1 MMNVKITKEIIEKHG
16 ITDEEYQRILKILGR
31 EPNITE
37 LGIFSVMWSEHCSY
51 KNSKNVLKL
60 FPMDGEG
67 VMVKAGEENAG
78 CIDIGDGI
86 AVVFKME
93 SHNHPSAIEPFQGA
107 ATGVGGIL
115 RDIFTM
121 GARPIINLNSLRFG
135 SLENPTVK
143 RLFKGVVAG
152 IAHYGNCMG
161 IPTVGGE
168 VYFDESYEGNPL
180 VNVFSL
186 GIMKTDELIKG
197 QATGIGNPIFYVGA
211 ATGKDGMGGASF
223 ASRDLTKESQ
233 EDRPAVQAGDPF
245 FEKLL
250 LEACLELNQKNLILG
265 MQDMG
270 AAGLTCSSCE
280 TASRGDCGVTI
291 DIAKVPRRD
300 SDMNP
305 YEVMLSESQE
315 RMLLFV
321 DKGNEKKV
329 EEVLQKWDLH
339 AEEIGVV
346 CEGQQMKVY
355 ENDEVVADIPAK
367 DLADNAPL
375 YLREEKIP
383 DYFTTENNFDFQSVA
398 EPSDFNDVLKQL
410 LDHPTIASKRWV
422 YEQYDHMVRTNTI
435 YLPGHDAGLVRLK
448 GTKKGI
454 AVSTDCNSLYCY
466 LNPYEGG
473 KIAIAESARNVACV
487 GAKPI
492 AFTNCLNFGNPM
504 VPERFWQLKQ
514 CVEGMSEAARFI
526 KTPCTGGNVSLYN
539 ESPQSSIYP
548 TPTVGM
554 VGIINDVE
562 NRVPSFFQ
570 GAGDVVYL
578 LGATGNDLGATHYL
592 SVCHNLKKGP
602 VPSLELE
609 TEYALQQFLVQAA
622 EEKVLRSA
630 HDLSE
635 GGLAV
640 ALAESCFGHEG
651 FVGATVS
658 INDVQSTE
666 IRTDAVLFGET
677 QSRVLT
683 SVSAAQEKAFLD
695 LISKS
700 GIPCVK
706 LGTTGGKELAI
717 DDFIKCSVSEMN
729 KIYEEAIP
737 NRV

>member
-1 MMNVKITKEIIEKHG
+1 MEPIVITKEIIEKHG
-16 ITDEEYQRILKILGR
+16 ITETEYQKILEILGR

-51 KNSKNVLKL
+51 KNSKKVLRL
-60 FPMDGEG
+60 FPLDGEG

-78 CIDIGDGI
+78 CIDIGDGLAI
-86 AVVFKME
+86 VFKME

-135 SLENPTVK
+135 SLDDPHVK
-143 RLFKGVVAG
+143 RLFKGVVEG
-152 IAHYGNCMG
+152 IAFYGNCMG
-161 IPTVGGE
+161 IPTIGGE

-180 VNVFSL
+180 VNVMSL
-186 GIMKTDELIKG
+186 GIMKTNELIKG

-211 ATGKDGMGGASF
+211 ATGKDGLGGASF
-223 ASRDLTKESQ
+223 ASRELTEESK

-270 AAGLTCSSCE
+270 AAGLTCSTCE
-280 TASRGDCGVTI
+280 TASRGKCGVSI

-300 SDMNP
+300 ANMSP

-321 DKGNEKKV
+321 DKGNESKV
-329 EEVLQKWDLH
+329 EAVLEKWDLH
-339 AEEIGVV
+339 AVEVGTV
-346 CEGQQMKVY
+346 CEGTQMKVF
-355 ENDEVVADIPAK
+355 EGDALIADIPAG
-367 DLADNAPL
+367 DLADNAPV
-375 YLREEKIP
+375 YTREEKVP
-383 DYFTTENNFDFQSVA
+383 EYFTTENDFDFSAISQPDDYTA
-398 EPSDFNDVLKQL
+398 VLKTL
-410 LDHPTIASKRWV
+410 LDHPSIASKRWV
-422 YEQYDHMVRTNTI
+422 YRQYDHMVRTNTLF
-435 YLPGHDAGLVRLK
+435 LPGHDAGLVRLK

-466 LNPYEGG
+466 LNPFEGG
-473 KIAIAESARNVACV
+473 RIAIIESARNVACT
-487 GAKPI
+487 GARPM

-504 VPERFWQLKQ
+504 NPEKFWQLKQ

-526 KTPCTGGNVSLYN
+526 QTPCTGGNVSLYN
-539 ESPQSSIYP
+539 ESPQASIYP

-554 VGIINDVE
+554 VGVIDDVE

-570 GAGDVVYL
+570 DEGDSIFILGQTKDEIGAS
-578 LGATGNDLGATHYL
+578 HYL
-592 SVCHNLKKGP
+592 SIIHSLRKGP
-602 VPSLELE
+602 VPTLDLEAE
-609 TEYALQQFLVQAA
+609 RATQRFLVDAA
-622 EEKVLRSA
+622 SKKILSSA

-640 ALAESCFGHEG
+640 ALSECCFGQKKQI
-651 FVGATVS
+651 GARITVKELFKKGMRIDS
-658 INDVQSTE
+658 L
-666 IRTDAVLFGET
+666 LFGES
-677 QSRVLT
+677 QSRVLI
-683 SVSAAQEKAFLD
+683 SVKKDLREQYLD
-695 LISKS
+695 LVGSFNLFTAEI
-700 GIPCVK
+700 
-706 LGTTGGKELAI
+706 GTTGGKIISIDELI
-717 DDFIKCSVSEMN
+717 SCPLSELN
-729 KIYEEAIP
+729 AIYEEAIP
-737 NRV
+737 RRV

>member
-1 MMNVKITKEIIEKHG
+1 MNTIKITKEIIQKHG
-16 ITDEEYQRILKILGR
+16 ITDAEYQRILDILGR

-37 LGIFSVMWSEHCSY
+37 LGVFSVMWSEHCSY
-51 KNSKNVLKL
+51 KNSKKVLKL

-78 CIDIGDGI
+78 CIDIGDGL

-135 SLENPTVK
+135 SLDNPNVK
-143 RLFKGVVAG
+143 RLFKGVVSG

-180 VNVFSL
+180 VNVMSL
-186 GIMKTDELIKG
+186 GIMKTTELIKG
-197 QATGIGNPIFYVGA
+197 KATGIGNPIFYVGA

-223 ASRDLTKESQ
+223 ASRDLTEESQ

-270 AAGLTCSSCE
+270 AAGLTCSTCE
-280 TASRGDCGVTI
+280 TASRGNCGVQI

-300 SDMNP
+300 ANMNP

-329 EEVLQKWDLH
+329 SEVLEKWDLH

-346 CEGQQMKVY
+346 CEGQQMQVY
-355 ENDEVVADIPAK
+355 DNGELVVDIPAK
-367 DLADNAPL
+367 DLADNAPV
-375 YLREEKIP
+375 YTREEKEP
-383 DYFTTENNFDFQSVA
+383 AYFTLENKLDLSTIV
-398 EPSDFNDVLKQL
+398 EPADYSIVLKTL
-410 LDHPTIASKRWV
+410 LDCPSIASKRWI
-422 YEQYDHMVRTNTI
+422 YKQYDHMVRTNTVF
-435 YLPGHDAGLVRLK
+435 LPGHDAGLVRLK

-466 LNPYEGG
+466 LNPFEGG

-504 VPERFWQLKQ
+504 VPERFWQLKK

-554 VGIINDVE
+554 VGIIDDID

-570 GAGDVVYL
+570 NDNDFIYL
-578 LGATGNDLGATHYL
+578 VGTTKNDLGATHYL
-592 SVCHNLKKGP
+592 SIIHKLKKGP
-602 VPSLELE
+602 VPSLSLE
-609 TEYALQQFLVQAA
+609 KEYSLQQFLVKAA
-622 EEKVLRSA
+622 SLKVLQSA

-640 ALAESCFGHEG
+640 ALAECCFGSKK
-651 FVGATVS
+651 FIGATVS
-658 INDVQSTE
+658 LESFVNL
-666 IRTDAVLFGET
+666 RTDAVLFGET
-677 QSRVLT
+677 QSRVL
-683 SVSAAQEKAFLD
+683 VS
-695 LISKS
+695 ISKDKEKEFLS
-700 GIPCVK
+700 LIKPTNLTHFKIGN
-706 LGTTGGKELAI
+706 TGGNSLVI
-717 DDFIKCSVSEMN
+717 DKYVRCSVDELN
-729 KIYEEAIP
+729 AIYERAIP
-737 NRV
+737 SRV